1 MQEGDL
7 NDSFNRMRLQLLRDG
22 QLSQM
27 QQRQQQQ
34 GSSSTSQG
42 LGLDIQPDL
51 WGSNAAPPGQGQ
63 NAWGAQL
70 NSVTQTPGIGGPS
83 REKHSPTAPSNPQ
96 GPGTSDAWTAAPDNH
111 VKAESPQEQNDSSLW
126 SGSPFG
132 GISRS
137 IWSGGVFQNTTYRCV
152 QRVLAWRACQMF

>member
-7 NDSFNRMRLQLLRDG
+7 NDSFNRMRLQLLRDE

-34 GSSSTSQG
+34 GSGNTSQG

-51 WGSNAAPPGQGQ
+51 WSNNAAPPGQGQ
-63 NAWGAQL
+63 NAWGGQL
-70 NSVTQTPGIGGPS
+70 NPVTQPSGIGGPS
-83 REKHSPTAPSNPQ
+83 RDKQSPTAPCNPQ
-96 GPGTSDAWTAAPDNH
+96 GPGTSDAWTAVPNNH
-111 VKAESPQEQNDSSLW
+111 VKPESPPEQNDSSLW

-137 IWSGGVFQNTTYRCV
+137 IWSGGEPQYTPHRRL
-152 QRVLAWRACQMF
+152 Q